1 MALPRLSHMLYV
13 LSKSDVSVLN
23 KLESVMGMKPVVH
36 SLTYS
41 SHHSSTWPARRG
53 ASDPEF
59 SRNRSR

>member
-1 MALPRLSHMLYV
+1 MALPRLSHMLCV
-13 LSKSDVSVLN
+13 LSKSDVGVVN
-23 KLESVMGMKPVVH
+23 KLESVLGMKPVVH

-41 SHHSSTWPARRG
+41 SHHSSTRPARP